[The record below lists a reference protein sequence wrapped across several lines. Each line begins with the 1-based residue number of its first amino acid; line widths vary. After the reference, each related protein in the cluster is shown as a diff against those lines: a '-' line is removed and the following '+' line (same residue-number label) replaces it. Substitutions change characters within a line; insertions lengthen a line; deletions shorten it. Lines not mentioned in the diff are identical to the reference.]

1 MSCENGVLKYE
12 RALRWSQMARIVHLA
27 VIRPNLRTT
36 AEEALGRKDVVKI
49 LMQLIQLKLLVVR
62 LYYGIL

>member
-1 MSCENGVLKYE
+1 
-12 RALRWSQMARIVHLA
+12 MARIVHLA